1 MKKRT
6 QIIIIS
12 YFIVLSF
19 CVSSLRAQD
28 YKYEIGGMAGTSFYM
43 GDANKGQLYKDASL
57 AGGILFRYN
66 HDFRWSVRGNLAMG
80 HIAGDTKSSGDAF
93 PHNSQARFSR
103 NFYEL
108 SSQVE
113 FNFFNFSDKY
123 AYLDTKR
130 LTPYVFIGMGVTYAS
145 GSKNFTGLN
154 VPLGVGLKY
163 KLKERINV
171 GFEFSF
177 RKLFGDDF
185 DVTRKDG
192 FNLNDP
198 YQTNDSWLKNKD
210 WYSLT
215 MFSITWDFGPRC
227 IPCLNY

>member
-6 QIIIIS
+6 LITI
-12 YFIVLSF
+12 LSF
-19 CVSSLRAQD
+19 LLFSFLPFVKLIAQD

-43 GDANKGQLYKDASL
+43 GDANKGQLYKNASI
-57 AGGILFRYN
+57 AGGAVFRYN
-66 HDFRWSVRGNLAMG
+66 HDFRWSVRSNLAMG
-80 HIAGDTKSSGDAF
+80 HVSGDTRKSGDAF
-93 PHNSQARFSR
+93 PFNSNIRFSR

-113 FNFFNFSDKY
+113 FNFFNYSDKY

-145 GSKNFTGLN
+145 GDKTFTGLN
-154 VPLGVGLKY
+154 VPMGIGLKY

-185 DVTRKDG
+185 DVTTKKG
-192 FNLNDP
+192 FDLNDP
-198 YQTNDSWLKNKD
+198 YEINNSWLKNKD

-215 MFSITWDFGPRC
+215 MLSVTWDFGARC
-227 IPCLNY
+227 KPCLNY

>member
-6 QIIIIS
+6 QIILFLHIAFLS
-12 YFIVLSF
+12 LYFADVN
-19 CVSSLRAQD
+19 AQD
-28 YKYEIGGMAGTSFYM
+28 YRYEIGGMAGTSFYM
-43 GDANKGQLYKDASL
+43 GDANKSQLYKDASL
-57 AGGILFRYN
+57 AGGVVFRYN
-66 HDFRWSVRGNLAMG
+66 HDFRWSVRGNLAVG
-80 HIAGDTKSSGDAF
+80 HISGDTKNSGDAF
-93 PHNSQARFSR
+93 PNNSQVRFSR

-108 SSQVE
+108 GSQVE

-130 LTPYVFIGMGVTYAS
+130 LTPYVFVGMGVTYAS
-145 GSKNFTGLN
+145 GDKTFMGLN
-154 VPLGVGLKY
+154 VPFGIGLKY

-185 DVTRKDG
+185 DVTTKNG
-192 FNLNDP
+192 FDLNDP
-198 YQTNDSWLKNKD
+198 YEINDSWLKNKD

-215 MFSITWDFGPRC
+215 MFSVTWEFGPRC
-227 IPCLNY
+227 QTCFNY